1 MVRVMFWNNDVCVKT
16 LMAPSTTTTAELKS
30 TVGNY
35 LDYNDIQI
43 DDFEYGDINV
53 SKTYKEFDKSFL
65 KAITWLNKNGFKGEL
80 IKWNTNKAVLLVEKD
95 DVTDTLELT
104 STVRNPEKVNIN
116 DYMKQFAKSFE
127 MKKELVK
134 LKALKGVS

>member
-1 MVRVMFWNNDVCVKT
+1 MIRVIFWNNNNCVKT
-16 LMAPSTTTTAELKS
+16 LMAPSTVTVAELKS

-65 KAITWLNKNGFKGEL
+65 KAITWLNENGFKGEL
-80 IKWNTNKAVLLVEKD
+80 IRWNTNKAVLLVEKD

-116 DYMKQFAKSFE
+116 NYLKQFAKSFE

-134 LKALKGVS
+134 LKALKEG